1 MSGLT
6 WTEGAIADLDH
17 IRRYVTAVDP
27 RAARRLADRIEAV
40 ATALESEEA
49 VSADIAE
56 RPIVY
61 PYLLRYT
68 AQTDGVTI
76 TAVRHASSAQIV

>member
-1 MSGLT
+1 VSGLT
-6 WTEGAIADLDH
+6 WTEGAIADLDR

-27 RAARRLADRIEAV
+27 HAARRLADRIEAV
-40 ATALESEEA
+40 VTALESEGVA
-49 VSADIAE
+49 SADVAE

-68 AQTDGVTI
+68 GQAGGVTI
-76 TAVRHASSAQIV
+76 TAVRHASSALIV